1 MIFKINKGITQ
12 DVIVLRRYLS
22 DSLKGHLA
30 ISLSSELY
38 QQHLKNVSERPTE
51 LGQAA
56 KDGKKIPNIWGFPVV
71 EDKTLAVNEFKFI
84 NIGE

>member
-30 ISLSSELY
+30 IALSSELY
-38 QQHLKNVSERPTE
+38 LEHLKE
-51 LGQAA
+51 LSNKSGDLLEIGE
-56 KDGKKIPNIWGFPVV
+56 KVPNIWGFSVV
-71 EDKTLAVNEFKFI
+71 EDKTLAANEFKFT
-84 NIGE
+84 NTGEYRG